1 MAHWHGLAKL
11 RLHTDY
17 TLAHLERATT
27 ELGEQLRV
35 FQRKTC
41 AAYKTGELPRETAAR
56 NRRKAKAQVKKSSKA
71 KKLTET
77 PSNPKTKMETPSD
90 SKPTTE
96 TPLKPKPKQRVKLFN
111 LNTYKTHALGD
122 YVETIRRYGTADSFS
137 TEMVSKPL
145 NKFIVVNLIS
155 L

>member
-17 TLAHLERATT
+17 TLAHLERVTS

-35 FQRKTC
+35 FQRRTC

-56 NRRKAKAQVKKSSKA
+56 NRRKAKAQLKKSSKA
-71 KKLTET
+71 KKSTKT
-77 PSNPKTKMETPSD
+77 PPNTNPETPSD
-90 SKPTTE
+90 LKPTTE
-96 TPLKPKPKQRVKLFN
+96 IPPKPKPKQRVKLFN

-122 YVETIRRYGTADSFS
+122 YVETIRRYGTVDSYS
-137 TEMVSKPL
+137 TEMVS
-145 NKFIVVNLIS
+145 I
-155 L
+155 

>member
-17 TLAHLERATT
+17 TLKHLESVTA

-35 FQRKTC
+35 FQKKTC

-56 NRRKAKAQVKKSSKA
+56 NRRKGKKKSNSRNPP
-71 KKLTET
+71 TET
-77 PSNPKTKMETPSD
+77 KSKQKQGDPPTQSSIQTVPKPE
-90 SKPTTE
+90 
-96 TPLKPKPKQRVKLFN
+96 PKQRVKVFN

-122 YVETIRRYGTADSFS
+122 YAETIRRYGTVDSYS
-137 TEMVSKPL
+137 TEMVRLKCLESVG
-145 NKFIVVNLIS
+145 KFLLPGS
-155 L
+155 LG